1 MKRYII
7 AAISILAFAVSM
19 VSCTDHKVIR
29 QLNDV
34 ETYIN
39 EHPDSALSVLD
50 SISTAGIRGR
60 EANAKFALLYSMTLD
75 KNYIDVTDDSLVN
88 IAVEWYRRHGS
99 ADERLKSYYYQGR
112 VYQNAGNNETAMQS
126 FVKAEAYAGQSD
138 DKTAAG
144 LLYLAMSN
152 ISMNIFDMDKVLEYS
167 SAAENIFKEAG
178 DTLRYSSSL
187 LKISAYYSMQEDYDK
202 ESCILDTLAVL
213 WNNMDMQN
221 RNSYFQMKLD
231 LIKETANPDS
241 LSAYLGQY
249 LTVFPEQE
257 INWLSVSEYYLALGE
272 ADKALSALQSY
283 EKVDSTYTN
292 DPVYYTYS
300 SVIYDSL
307 GFPDKALDAY
317 KEYVYLA
324 DSIDLAIFTQD
335 TKYLSD
341 KYASELRLTQTR
353 NSRTV
358 AVLIGIIVLIAAAC
372 AVYTLRKGIRKR
384 EAEKALLE
392 DEMSRYR
399 ENYARLEKERDE
411 LSEMIAGNPPVDRQS
426 MAVLNDRLDL
436 LNKFFTA
443 TISGNQKIDA
453 KAQEEV
459 HQLVED
465 RDMFL
470 YTTRMTFAAAHPDF
484 INFLENRGLSEWQI
498 EYCCLYAIGLKGK
511 EIGSYL
517 NRKRHYNDSSDI
529 SVKSSDWTSMTPI
542 SEFISGI
549 CFAVNSPFLE
559 TFPRH
564 VKLCLTSTLKIKCL

>member
-7 AAISILAFAVSM
+7 AAITILVFAAGM
-19 VSCTDHKVIR
+19 VSCTNRKVIR
-29 QLNDV
+29 QLDDV
-34 ETYIN
+34 GSYIN

-50 SISTAGIRGR
+50 SLSTAGMQGW
-60 EANAKFALLYSMTLD
+60 EANARFALLYSMALD
-75 KNYIDVTDDSLVN
+75 KTYIDVTDDSLIN
-88 IAVEWYRRHGS
+88 IAVEWYRRHGT

-112 VYQNAGNNETAMQS
+112 VYQNAGDNEAAMGS
-126 FVKAEAYAGQSD
+126 FVKAEAYAGQAD

-152 ISMNIFDMDKVLEYS
+152 ISMDIFDMDKVLEYS

-187 LKISAYYSMQEDYDK
+187 LKISAYYSMQEDYEK
-202 ESCILDTLAVL
+202 ASNILDTLAAL
-213 WNNMDMQN
+213 WDNMDMQN
-221 RNSYFQMKLD
+221 RNSYFQMKMNI
-231 LIKETANPDS
+231 IKETANPDS
-241 LSAYLGQY
+241 LAAYLGKY
-249 LTVFPEQE
+249 LTMFPEQE
-257 INWLSVSEYYLALGE
+257 INWMSVSEYYLALGE

-283 EKVDSTYTN
+283 EKIDSTYTN

-317 KEYVYLA
+317 KEYVYLT

-358 AVLIGIIVLIAAAC
+358 AILVGIIVLIAAAC
-372 AVYTLRKGIRKR
+372 AVYILWKGIRKR
-384 EAEKALLE
+384 EAEKARLE
-392 DEMSRYR
+392 GEMSRYR

-426 MAVLNDRLDL
+426 LAVLNDRLDL

-443 TISGNQKIDA
+443 TISGNQKIDD

-459 HQLVED
+459 HRLVED
-465 RDMFL
+465 KDKFL

-484 INFLENRGLSEWQI
+484 INFLESRGLSEWQI

-517 NRKRHYNDSSDI
+517 NRKRHYTDSSDI
-529 SVKSSDWTSMTPI
+529 REKLGLEEHDTNL
-542 SEFISGI
+542 GI
-549 CFAVNSPFLE
+549 YLRDLLRRE
-559 TFPRH
+559 
-564 VKLCLTSTLKIKCL
+564 

>member
-7 AAISILAFAVSM
+7 AAISILAFAASM
-19 VSCTDHKVIR
+19 VSCTDHEVIR
-29 QLNDV
+29 QLDDV
-34 ETYIN
+34 EAYIN

-50 SISTAGIRGR
+50 SLSTTGIQGR
-60 EANAKFALLYSMTLD
+60 EANAKFALLYSIALD
-75 KNYIDVTDDSLVN
+75 KSYIDATDDSLIN
-88 IAVEWYRRHGS
+88 IAVDWYRKHGT
-99 ADERLKSYYYQGR
+99 AGERLKSYYYQGR
-112 VYQNAGNNETAMQS
+112 VYQNSGDNEAAMGS
-126 FVKAEAYAGQSD
+126 FVRAEAYAGQSD

-152 ISMNIFDMDKVLEYS
+152 ISMDIFDMDKVLEYS
-167 SAAENIFKEAG
+167 SDAEKIFKETE
-178 DTLRYSSSL
+178 DTARYSSSL
-187 LKISAYYSMQEDYDK
+187 LKVCTYYSIQEDYEKASD
-202 ESCILDTLAVL
+202 ILDTLAAL
-213 WNNMDMQN
+213 WDNMNMQN

-231 LIKETANPDS
+231 LFKETENLDS
-241 LSAYLGQY
+241 LSAYLGKY

-257 INWLSVSEYYLALGE
+257 INWLSVSEFYLTLGE
-272 ADKALSALQSY
+272 ADKALSSLRRH
-283 EKVDSTYTN
+283 ETLCPTYRS

-307 GFPDKALDAY
+307 GIPDKALDAY
-317 KEYVYLA
+317 KEYVYLT
-324 DSIDLAIFTQD
+324 DSVELVIFNED
-335 TKYLSD
+335 TKFLQD
-341 KYASELRLTQTR
+341 KYEYELHLSKTR

-358 AVLIGIIVLIAAAC
+358 AILVGIIILIAAAC

-384 EAEKALLE
+384 EAEKARLE

-411 LSEMIAGNPPVDRQS
+411 LSKMIAGNPPVDRQS

-465 RDMFL
+465 RDKFL

-517 NRKRHYNDSSDI
+517 NRKRHYTDSSDI
-529 SVKSSDWTSMTPI
+529 REKLGLDEHDTNLGNYLRSQ
-542 SEFISGI
+542 
-549 CFAVNSPFLE
+549 LE
-559 TFPRH
+559 M
-564 VKLCLTSTLKIKCL
+564 LASCDG